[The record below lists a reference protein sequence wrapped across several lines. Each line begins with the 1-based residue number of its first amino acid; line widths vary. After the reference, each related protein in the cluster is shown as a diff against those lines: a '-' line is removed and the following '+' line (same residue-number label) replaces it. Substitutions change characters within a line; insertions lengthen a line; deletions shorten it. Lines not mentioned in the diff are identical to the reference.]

1 MATKY
6 VEIFVV
12 HYQNHFTDFTPTQ
25 ATYRIRNAK
34 EFASNPRIQG
44 TPIVAMTASA
54 IQGDREKCQMAG
66 SEFTVFYMPSH

>member
-1 MATKY
+1 MPVLDGYAATW
-6 VEIFVV
+6 
-12 HYQNHFTDFTPTQ
+12 T
-25 ATYRIRNAK
+25 IRNAK

-66 SEFTVFYMPSH
+66 SRYPPLNYTSLVG